1 LFLKKMNSYSYSTKR
16 CTELVEVL
24 HRGGSKYTK
33 FWVFLWRG
41 RFQVWGIGYYGIW
54 IGLLAYLRRGRVF
67 IGIEMVLWKM
77 LLSLVVE
84 GHYDLYGWLLY
95 LLVEATAF
103 TGGGYCIYWWRL
115 LHLLVEATGG
125 GYCIYWWRL
134 LHLLVETTAFTGGG
148 YCIYWWRLLYLL
160 VEATAFS

>member
-1 LFLKKMNSYSYSTKR
+1 LGPPTARQVIELLSY
-16 CTELVEVL
+16 
-24 HRGGSKYTK
+24 
-33 FWVFLWRG
+33 WVFLWRG

-54 IGLLAYLRRGRVF
+54 IGLLAYLRLGRVF

-115 LHLLVEATGG
+115 LHLLVEAT
-125 GYCIYWWRL
+125 
-134 LHLLVETTAFTGGG
+134 AFTGGG
-148 YCIYWWRLLYLL
+148 YCI
-160 VEATAFS
+160 